1 MKQMLFFILAITMLA
16 NGIHAQ
22 TLRVFDA
29 RPLTLTVINAP
40 DSGFGVNSILVSGKT
55 DAILVNAQ
63 FTKSNALKV
72 VEVLKAS
79 GKTLKQIY
87 ISYEDPDYYFG
98 LAWIKSAFPDVLVT
112 AKPSII
118 EHIKATQQNK
128 LDTWGAIFK
137 DQMPTNVILPQVQK
151 SDTLWVE
158 NTPMLIKNTT
168 ADTKKGTYIWI
179 PSSKVLF
186 GGNAIVGHKHVFT
199 ADDQTKEK
207 REKRIAIL
215 EDMLK
220 LKPQIVIPGHMTANA
235 ACDTSAILFTQ
246 KYLQDFDVELAKYKK
261 SADLIKVMDARYPNL
276 EGKTSLELG
285 AKVNTGEMK
294 W

>member
-1 MKQMLFFILAITMLA
+1 MKRFFFFNVLLWIAI
-16 NGIHAQ
+16 NGLHAQ
-22 TLRVFDA
+22 TVRTFDA
-29 RPLTLTVINAP
+29 FPLILTVINAP
-40 DSGFGVNSILVSGKT
+40 DAGFGVNSILITGKT

-79 GKTLKQIY
+79 GKKLKQIY

-98 LAWIKSAFPDVLVT
+98 LAWIKSAYPDVLVT
-112 AKPSII
+112 AKSSII
-118 EHIKATQQNK
+118 EHIKATQQSK

-158 NTPMLIKNTT
+158 NTPMIIENGT
-168 ADTKKGTYIWI
+168 AETKKGTYIWI
-179 PSSKVLF
+179 PSSRVLF
-186 GGNAIVGHKHVFT
+186 GGNAIVGNKHVFT
-199 ADDQTKEK
+199 ADDQTKAK
-207 REKRIAIL
+207 REKRISIL
-215 EDMLK
+215 ENMLQ
-220 LKPQIVIPGHMTANA
+220 LKPNIVIPGHMKANA

-246 KYLQDFDVELAKYKK
+246 QYLRDFDTELAKHKN
-261 SADLIKVMDARYPNL
+261 SVDLIKAMEARYPNL